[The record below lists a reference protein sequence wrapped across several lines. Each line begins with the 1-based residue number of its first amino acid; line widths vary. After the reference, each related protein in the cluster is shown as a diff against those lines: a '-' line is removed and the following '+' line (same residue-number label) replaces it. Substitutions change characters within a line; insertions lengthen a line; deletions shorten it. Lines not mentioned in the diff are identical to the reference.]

1 MESGDETGGNFNQS
15 KLVNEREHK
24 ERAARHGGGQT
35 QGYCKNVAKHVRFGR
50 FSRALYSLLQ
60 FLPADATPGPE
71 NHFIVAEARFRKRDS
86 IGIREIFIQDD
97 IPDFLTRRR

>member
-35 QGYCKNVAKHVRFGR
+35 QGYCKNVAKHVRFER
-50 FSRALYSLLQ
+50 FS
-60 FLPADATPGPE
+60 PARYTPFC
-71 NHFIVAEARFRKRDS
+71 NS
-86 IGIREIFIQDD
+86 YL
-97 IPDFLTRRR
+97 LTRHQARKTILL